1 MSEYSRSSSRTSLR
15 DVLGE
20 QRLHKSVL
28 GLGSPVRPLTSPEFI
43 KDMPCARDEQ
53 GVVLTLS
60 SPSSGAKVTVTSPR
74 TRDRRTLDEVHAQRV
89 GPTSG

>member
-1 MSEYSRSSSRTSLR
+1 MGFVESLVGEYLLSSSCVPLR

-28 GLGSPVRPLTSPEFI
+28 GFGSTVRPLISPEFI

-60 SPSSGAKVTVTSPR
+60 S
-74 TRDRRTLDEVHAQRV
+74 Q
-89 GPTSG
+89 